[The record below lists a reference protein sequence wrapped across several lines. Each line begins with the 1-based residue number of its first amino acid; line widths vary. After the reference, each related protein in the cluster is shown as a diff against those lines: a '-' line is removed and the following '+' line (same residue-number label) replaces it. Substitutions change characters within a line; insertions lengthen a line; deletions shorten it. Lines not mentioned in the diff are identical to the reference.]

1 MKSSVDIHIYLSTVE
16 DMEDWHADAQEASDA
31 LNDILHLMYDKADI
45 DINTDTLI
53 KKLETVWETWH
64 KHPDLTYIDTEDFS
78 NWVDQELN
86 T

>member
-16 DMEDWHADAQEASDA
+16 DMEDWHSDAAEASDV
-31 LNDILHLMYDKADI
+31 LNEVLHLMYDKSDVDI
-45 DINTDTLI
+45 STDTLI
-53 KKLETVWETWH
+53 QKLESVWETWH
-64 KHPDLTYIDTEDFS
+64 KHPDLTFIDVEDLS

>member
-1 MKSSVDIHIYLSTVE
+1 MKSSVDIHIYLSIVE
-16 DMEDWHADAQEASDA
+16 DMEDWHTDAQEASDA

-45 DINTDTLI
+45 DINTDTLT

-64 KHPDLTYIDTEDFS
+64 KHPDLTYIDAEDLS